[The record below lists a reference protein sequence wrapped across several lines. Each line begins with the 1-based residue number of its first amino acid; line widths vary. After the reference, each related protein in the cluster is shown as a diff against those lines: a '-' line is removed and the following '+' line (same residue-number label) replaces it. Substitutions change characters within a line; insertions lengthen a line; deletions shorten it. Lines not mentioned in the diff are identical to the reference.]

1 MNSYNGLFIESD
13 TGKRWNASVVL
24 MQKEI
29 SIGLTDENGA
39 VEVLQWP
46 YRELERKSYLQQGDT
61 VISLP
66 ENRLKFLQVPG
77 PELNKELQELLQE
90 KDVPLTKKLFSNR
103 FAFAWKALAIIA
115 VLVLLFY
122 LFIIPWISVQVA
134 KGVSVKFEERIGNGL
149 YNAVMQGYT
158 KDPQKTKLLND
169 FFAEMKVATKY
180 NIDITVVQSDVSNA
194 FALPGGNIVVFSD
207 ILKKMDGYEELAALL
222 AHEFTH
228 VNNKHT
234 TKSLFRSMGN
244 VFFFSMLFGNM
255 GSVANVIIAN
265 ADRLKTLKYS
275 RSLEK
280 EADLEGMQLLSER
293 RIDCNGF
300 IKLFQLL
307 QGEQLK
313 TTSEWLNSHPDLENR
328 MAYIKEDELFNK
340 KGTETHAGLDSIFK
354 AIKALP

>member
-1 MNSYNGLFIESD
+1 
-13 TGKRWNASVVL
+13 
-24 MQKEI
+24 
-29 SIGLTDENGA
+29 
-39 VEVLQWP
+39 
-46 YRELERKSYLQQGDT
+46 
-61 VISLP
+61 
-66 ENRLKFLQVPG
+66 
-77 PELNKELQELLQE
+77 
-90 KDVPLTKKLFSNR
+90 
-103 FAFAWKALAIIA
+103 
-115 VLVLLFY
+115 
-122 LFIIPWISVQVA
+122 
-134 KGVSVKFEERIGNGL
+134 VKFEERIGNGL